1 MISDVFIERPR
12 FAMVISIV
20 LTLAG
25 ALAVRN
31 LPITQYPP
39 VTPPQVMVNA
49 RYPGANALEL
59 ANTIAIPLEEEVNGV
74 DDMLYMSSECDDSGT
89 YTLTVTFEVGTDL
102 DMDMVKVQNRVQQAV
117 PKLPKEVTEQGVSVT
132 TRSSDMLG
140 FLTLRSPKGTQDRLF
155 MSDYAHNHIKNVL
168 KRIPGVGSAEVYG
181 PKRSMRVWLD
191 AERLAALGLS
201 SDDVIASIHSQ
212 NIQAALGAVGAAP
225 SEGNAQ
231 MVFALQAQGRLNEPE
246 DFKEI
251 IVRTEAQ
258 GGVVRLKDVGRIELG
273 ENNYGFSGNF
283 NGADSVSIAL
293 AQQPGSNAIKT
304 MDAIQSE
311 LVRLRERLPE
321 DVECVT
327 SYDAT
332 KFVRSS
338 IKEIVS
344 TLLLTFILV
353 VLVCYLFLQDWR
365 ATLVPSVT
373 IPVSLFA
380 TFAVLQAIGYSIN
393 TLTLFA
399 LVLAIGSIVDDAIV
413 VVERVQYLMQTRGM
427 ERKAATR
434 ETMREVTGAVIATT
448 LVLLAIF
455 VPVGF
460 IPGITG
466 RVYQQFAVTMS
477 VAICFSTL
485 NALTL
490 SPALCATLMGVPKMH
505 RRGPLGWFNAI
516 LNRSRSGY
524 VSLSV
529 WLARRIAL
537 AGLILL
543 GTMLISWIWFK
554 HTPTSFLPEED
565 QGVIFADVRL
575 PEGANIARTEA
586 FMQTASDAI
595 RMNKGVQF
603 ALGISGF
610 SMMGGCSENVGLM
623 VVGLKHWDE
632 RKSPALHAAS
642 ILNDIRGRCA
652 ALTGAEINF
661 FMPPSIPGLGA
672 NGGLDLRLQAL
683 ADGDPAKLEAVL
695 HQLLGAINQTPG
707 VLFAFSTFTAKT
719 PSVYV
724 DVDRLKAELLNVPV
738 SSVFSTL
745 QNYLGSRYVN
755 DVNLDSQVNQVII
768 QSDWEGRQSQ
778 EDVLKLYVKSLSGAM
793 VPLGSLVTLST
804 RLGPRLYPRYNLFP
818 SATVMAQ
825 LAPGA
830 SSGQVMAR
838 IAEKAKQVLPKG
850 YAFEWSGLSYQEQR
864 ASGQTVLLMLMA
876 LVFGYLFL
884 VAQYESWTIPLP
896 VMFSIFVAVAGA
908 LYGLKL
914 VGMSLS
920 IYAQLGLVLLIA
932 LASKNAILIVEFS
945 KTKREEGETIIE
957 AAAEGAGQRYRA
969 VLMTAFTFILGV
981 LPMVYA
987 TGAGAA
993 SRRAIGVTTLAGMLA
1008 ATLFGIIL
1016 VPGLYAL
1023 FQTVREKGKALLK
1036 RAGKREVG
1044 GGKPNVTKGASI
1056 VIVLLTLLAGCKAVG
1071 PDYEKPQATDPAA
1084 PLPQMIAGEVVS
1096 TAEVA
1101 AWWTVFG
1108 DPVLTNLVTR
1118 ALEGNL
1124 TIRGAVA
1131 KVREARARLGISRAG
1146 LLPEVDASGAYQRFR
1161 NSDNAGAPGD
1171 GDFYKAGFDA
1181 SWELDVFGRRR
1192 REVEAAQAAFDAEA
1206 ATLENVWV
1214 SLAAETASTYVELQT
1229 LRQRLAVAQ
1238 TNLTFQVQTLELVAA
1253 RAKAGL
1259 GDLLA
1264 VEQARY
1270 NLERTRAT
1278 IPGLQSQEEAA
1289 FNALAVLTGVMPGEL
1304 AAELSGPAPIPSAA
1318 PRILAGIPSDL
1329 LRRRPDVR
1337 AAERRLA
1344 AQTARIGEAEAD
1356 LYPTFRL
1363 SGSVGLESFDE
1374 RSFIESSSR
1383 FFGIGPG
1390 IVWPVFRGGSI
1401 RANIEVQNALQEQAL
1416 AAYEQAV
1423 LEAVRE
1429 LRDALAAYGREYAR
1443 LEALTKAANAARDA
1457 VAIARNQY
1465 ANGISDFNS
1474 VLDAQRS
1481 LLVFEEAV
1489 TVSKGAITE
1498 NLIRVYK
1505 ALGGGW
1511 APMETPSGQ

>member
-12 FAMVISIV
+12 FAIVISIV
-20 LTLAG
+20 LALAG

-140 FLTLRSPKGTQDRLF
+140 FLTLRSPKGTRDRLF
-155 MSDYAHNHIKNVL
+155 MADYAHNQIKNVL

-201 SDDVIASIHSQ
+201 SDDVIAAIRSQ
-212 NIQAALGAVGAAP
+212 NIQAALGSVGAAP

-231 MVFALQAQGRLNEPE
+231 VVFALQAQGRLNEPE

-293 AQQPGSNAIKT
+293 AQQPGSNAIET
-304 MDAIQSE
+304 MDAIQAE
-311 LVRLRERLPE
+311 LARLRERLPE
-321 DVECVT
+321 DVECTT

-413 VVERVQYLMQTRGM
+413 VVERVQYLMETRGM

-477 VAICFSTL
+477 VAICFSTV

-516 LNRSRSGY
+516 LNKSRRGY

-529 WLARRIAL
+529 WLARRVVL

-554 HTPTSFLPEED
+554 QTPTSFLPEED

-575 PEGANIARTEA
+575 PEGANKARTEA
-586 FMQTASDAI
+586 LMLASSTAI
-595 RMNKGVQF
+595 RENAGVHF
-603 ALGISGF
+603 ALGITGF
-610 SMMGGCSENVGLM
+610 SMMGGRSENVGLM
-623 VVGLKHWDE
+623 IVGLKHWDE
-632 RKSPALHAAS
+632 RKEPALHAAA
-642 ILNDIRGRCA
+642 ILSDIRGRCA
-652 ALTGAEINF
+652 AITGAEINF

-695 HQLLGAINQTPG
+695 QQLLGAINQTPG
-707 VLFAFSTFTAKT
+707 ILFAFSSFTAKT

-724 DVDRLKAELLNVPV
+724 EVDRLKAELLGVSV

-755 DVNLDSQVNQVII
+755 DINLESQVNQVII
-768 QSDWEGRQSQ
+768 QSDWDGRQSQ
-778 EDVLKLYVKSLSGAM
+778 EDVLKLYVKSQAGAM

-804 RLGPRLYPRYNLFP
+804 QFGPRLYPRYNLFP
-818 SATVMAQ
+818 SASIMAQ
-825 LAPGA
+825 LIPGA

-838 IAEKAKQVLPKG
+838 IAERAKQVLPKG

-896 VMFSIFVAVAGA
+896 VMLSIFVAVAGA
-908 LYGLKL
+908 LYGLQL
-914 VGMSLS
+914 AGMSLS

-945 KTKREEGETIIE
+945 KTKREEGESIVE
-957 AAAEGAGQRYRA
+957 AAAEGAGQRFRA

-1008 ATLFGIIL
+1008 ATVFGIIL

-1023 FQTVREKGKALLK
+1023 FQTMREKGTALRQRMGRKAG
-1036 RAGKREVG
+1036 AV
-1044 GGKPNVTKGASI
+1044 KGLSL
-1056 VIVLLTLLAGCKAVG
+1056 VVLFLTLLAGCKAVG
-1071 PDYEKPQATDPAA
+1071 PDYEAPQAAAPSA
-1084 PLPQMIAGEVVS
+1084 PLPQTIGGEVIS
-1096 TAEVA
+1096 TDEAA
-1101 AWWTVFG
+1101 AWWNVFG
-1108 DPVLTNLVTR
+1108 DPALTNLVAR
-1118 ALEGNL
+1118 ALSDNRTL
-1124 TIRGAVA
+1124 RGAVA

-1146 LLPEVDASGAYQRFR
+1146 LLPEVDAAGAYQRFR
-1161 NSDNAGAPGD
+1161 NSDNAGVPGN
-1171 GDFYKAGFDA
+1171 GDHYRAGFDA
-1181 SWELDVFGRRR
+1181 AWELDLFGRRR
-1192 REVEAAQAAFDAEA
+1192 RAVESAQAAFEAEC
-1206 ATLENVWV
+1206 ATLEDAWV
-1214 SLAAETASTYVELQT
+1214 SLSAETALTYVRLQT
-1229 LRQRLAVAQ
+1229 VRQQLAVAQ
-1238 TNLTFQVQTLELVAA
+1238 TNIALQAQTLEIVLS
-1253 RAKAGL
+1253 RSKAGIS
-1259 GDLLA
+1259 DELA

-1278 IPGLQSQEEAA
+1278 IPSLLSLEESAL
-1289 FNALAVLTGVMPGEL
+1289 NALAVLTGVMPGEL
-1304 AAELSGPAPIPSAA
+1304 AGELAGAARIPSVA
-1318 PRILAGIPSDL
+1318 PRLLAGIPADL

-1344 AQTARIGEAEAD
+1344 AQSARIGEAQAD
-1356 LYPTFRL
+1356 LYPTLRL
-1363 SGSVGLESFDE
+1363 TGSVGLEALDEGSF
-1374 RSFIESSSR
+1374 FESGSR
-1383 FFGIGPG
+1383 FFGLGPSLS
-1390 IVWPVFRGGSI
+1390 WPVFRAGSI

-1423 LEAVRE
+1423 LEAVGE
-1429 LRDALAAYGREYAR
+1429 LRDALAAYGRDHAR
-1443 LEALTKAANAARDA
+1443 QESLKKAAASARAA
-1457 VAIARNQY
+1457 VAIAQNQY
-1465 ANGISDFNS
+1465 TNGIVDFNS

-1481 LLVFEEAV
+1481 LLGFEEAIV
-1489 TVSKGAITE
+1489 LSEGDITL

-1511 APMETPSGQ
+1511 SALEAPEKK